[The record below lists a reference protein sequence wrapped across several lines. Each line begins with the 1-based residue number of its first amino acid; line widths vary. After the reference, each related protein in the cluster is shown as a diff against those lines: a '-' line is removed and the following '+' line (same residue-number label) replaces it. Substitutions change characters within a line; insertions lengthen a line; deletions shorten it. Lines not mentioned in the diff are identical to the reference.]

1 MVNKKYDTLI
11 SDIKSEIHSI
21 DTKVSTY
28 NSNLKLMKDNFD
40 NLISEAKEK
49 LERLQQES
57 LDNELEQ
64 GEWNDLSELFTKS
77 LRYKLLDSMIP
88 HINNSISKYLNKL
101 EQNYLV
107 KFDQEFKCHI
117 FIDNN
122 EKKFHIKTYQ
132 LDRRRP

>member
-1 MVNKKYDTLI
+1 MEDNKLYRAMRKYGKENFSIEEIEEVSKEILSINDKIDAVNKKYDTLI

-40 NLISEAKEK
+40 NLISEAKDK

-77 LRYKLLDSMIP
+77 LRY
-88 HINNSISKYLNKL
+88 
-101 EQNYLV
+101 
-107 KFDQEFKCHI
+107 
-117 FIDNN
+117 
-122 EKKFHIKTYQ
+122 
-132 LDRRRP
+132 